1 MKKGNEIRKFFEW
14 SKWTWQSPPPS
25 NNQYRFNRFDYN
37 FHIYRLM
44 LLSLL
49 LLLTNI
55 YALDCISFPI
65 IIAINV
71 IRQISVVFLSI
82 LFGSAALFLAIY
94 LFSFQ
99 LDFVLFINFI
109 S

>member
-1 MKKGNEIRKFFEW
+1 
-14 SKWTWQSPPPS
+14 
-25 NNQYRFNRFDYN
+25 
-37 FHIYRLM
+37 M

-71 IRQISVVFLSI
+71 IRQISVVFFLSI

-109 S
+109 SLPIYTLHSLAENRC